1 MSSSLVHPSLAS
13 SDGPRT
19 LVPAVVRA
27 AALLDALARER
38 QPMSMARLAEK
49 LALPRSSVHG
59 LCITLDSLGLL
70 RRQPDG
76 AFAIG
81 PRVLHLAE
89 AFVASTDVAHEFD
102 ALWAAGSPAP
112 EETML
117 LSVLEGSEVMYL
129 AVRNGTR
136 PLGLAFSRGMRL
148 PAHLAATGRAMLAFA
163 EPAELRRLFGRRKLA
178 RMTARG
184 PADVDAL
191 RAELAPYRRSGCSI
205 DDENVRTGVYCL
217 ASPVFDASG
226 RVAAAV
232 GVCLN
237 KLACSASELK
247 RQRQRVT
254 DAACTLSERVGGDWH
269 AQVHAQAHAQAH
281 AAAAESNR

>member
-1 MSSSLVHPSLAS
+1 MAP
-13 SDGPRT
+13 SDGPRA

-38 QPMSMARLAEK
+38 QPMSMTRLAEK

-59 LCITLDSLGLL
+59 LCVTLDSLGLL

-76 AFAIG
+76 AFSIG

-102 ALWAAGSPAP
+102 ALWAASARPP

-117 LSVLEGSEVMYL
+117 LSVLEGAEVVYL
-129 AVRNGTR
+129 SVRNGTR

-148 PAHLAATGRAMLAFA
+148 PAHLAATGRAMLAFTEA
-163 EPAELRRLFGRRKLA
+163 AELRRLFGRRKLA
-178 RMTARG
+178 RMTERG
-184 PADVDAL
+184 PADLDSL
-191 RAELAPYRRSGCSI
+191 MAELAPYRRSGCSI

-237 KLACSASELK
+237 KLACTAAELK
-247 RQRQRVT
+247 RQHQRVT
-254 DAACTLSERVGGDWH
+254 DAARTLSERVGGDWR
-269 AQVHAQAHAQAH
+269 AQVNAQAATE
-281 AAAAESNR
+281 AESIR